1 VTWLTWRQQ
10 RTETLIAAGILA
22 LLAALLV
29 PIGLHMASVYD
40 QNGLAACAGSGTS
53 ACHDAM
59 AAFGNEFGSITSVLP
74 WFNLIP
80 GAVGVLLASPL
91 ILELESGT
99 FRLAWTQSVTRRR
112 WLAGKLA
119 MTVAAALLAA
129 LAMTVLLTWWRTP
142 LDHLHGRMETN
153 VFDFEGIVGF
163 GYVLFAL
170 GLALAIGAVWRRAVP
185 ALIIAFAGYTV
196 ARIVVQG
203 WLRQRYETPL
213 TSTWPMSK
221 GFAGPNLD
229 RAWVLSEQ
237 PSDRLGHPWRQSLD
251 VIQLCS
257 RTAGGTLKAID
268 PACLARHG
276 AGFNHAVY
284 QPASRFWL
292 FQGVETAL
300 FGGAAVVL
308 ILFAAWWVHERA
320 S

>member
-1 VTWLTWRQQ
+1 
-10 RTETLIAAGILA
+10 
-22 LLAALLV
+22 
-29 PIGLHMASVYD
+29 
-40 QNGLAACAGSGTS
+40 
-53 ACHDAM
+53 
-59 AAFGNEFGSITSVLP
+59 
-74 WFNLIP
+74 
-80 GAVGVLLASPL
+80 
-91 ILELESGT
+91 
-99 FRLAWTQSVTRRR
+99 
-112 WLAGKLA
+112 
-119 MTVAAALLAA
+119 
-129 LAMTVLLTWWRTP
+129 
-142 LDHLHGRMETN
+142 METN
-153 VFDFEGIVGF
+153 VFDFEGIVSF

-229 RAWVLSEQ
+229 RGWVLSEQ

-308 ILFAAWWVHERA
+308 ILFAAWWVHERV